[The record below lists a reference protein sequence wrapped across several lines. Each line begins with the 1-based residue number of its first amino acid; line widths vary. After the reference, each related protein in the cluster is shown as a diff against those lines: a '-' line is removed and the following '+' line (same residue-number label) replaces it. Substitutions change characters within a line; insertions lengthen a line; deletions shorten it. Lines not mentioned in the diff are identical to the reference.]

1 MTAKITK
8 AEIQELQKQFTQKI
22 GDYAVKFGELSIYK
36 GYSGQD
42 ANWSG
47 TVILENDYSISWE
60 FSLINGVKVLDANFV
75 VNDKNKDI
83 LKKIQDVYDVFYD
96 NLNQVVRDV
105 EYEPEAKE
113 TADQVMLGTDSDEVE
128 ELGGPAETSPEG
140 ESMPISESRLVK
152 NRRKNINSNY
162 SRMSRLA
169 GFNK

>member
-1 MTAKITK
+1 MTAEITK

-22 GDYAVKFGELSIYK
+22 GDYAVKFNELSIYK

-47 TVILENDYSISWE
+47 TVLLENDYSISWD
-60 FSLINGVKVLDANFV
+60 FSLVNGVKILDANFV

-83 LKKIQDVYDVFYD
+83 LKNIQDVYEVFYD
-96 NLNQVVRDV
+96 KLNQVVRDV

-113 TADQVMLGTDSDEVE
+113 TGDQVMLGTDSDEMGQIE
-128 ELGGPAETSPEG
+128 KPAESSPEG
-140 ESMPISESRLVK
+140 EMMPISESRLIK

-162 SRMSRLA
+162 LRMNKLA
-169 GFNK
+169 GFDK

>member
-1 MTAKITK
+1 MTAEITK

-22 GDYAVKFGELSIYK
+22 GDYAVKFNELSIYK

-47 TVILENDYSISWE
+47 TVLLENDYSISWD
-60 FSLINGVKVLDANFV
+60 FSLINGVKILDANFV

-83 LKKIQDVYDVFYD
+83 LKNIQDVYEVFYD
-96 NLNQVVRDV
+96 KLNQVVRDV

-113 TADQVMLGTDSDEVE
+113 TGDQVMLGTDSDEIGQIE
-128 ELGGPAETSPEG
+128 KPAESSPEG
-140 ESMPISESRLVK
+140 EMMPISESRLIK

-162 SRMSRLA
+162 LRMNKLA
-169 GFNK
+169 GFDK